1 MSVKISGEG
10 KLLRIFIDEKDQW
23 RGMPLYKAIMEEVQ
37 THGLAGATVIKGTD
51 GFGAS
56 SRQHAAHRFDSAVES
71 PIIIEIVD
79 SIEYIDRIL
88 PSLDKMVTQGLISIL
103 DTTII
108 KYKG

>member
-23 RGMPLYKAIMEEVQ
+23 QGMPLYKAILDEVKKE
-37 THGLAGATVIKGTD
+37 GLAGATIIRGLD

-56 SRQHAAHRFDSAVES
+56 SRQHTANMYGSSFEN
-71 PIIIEIVD
+71 PIVIEIVD
-79 SIEYIDRIL
+79 SIEYIDKIL
-88 PSLDKMVTQGLISIL
+88 PILDKMVTQGLISIL
-103 DTTII
+103 DTNII